1 MGRVQPCVIEMIKLL
16 VAVSLVLSV
25 GCAKTTTSA
34 RGSDSSGVITEGM
47 SRAQQ
52 AQIEPKAAIT
62 MLAEGNKRF
71 LTSNMLKRDL
81 LAQEQSRGVT
91 GQFPFASV
99 LTCADSRADPAH
111 IFDQGLGELYVVR
124 NEGHVL
130 NNDVL
135 ASLEYSVKFAGS
147 KAIVVLGHTHCSA
160 IKSACDGVKVGNIAQ
175 LIGKIS
181 PAIKAT
187 PNIGGADRSSKN
199 YEFVDLAAVKNVEL
213 TLKAIRKNSP
223 LLKEM
228 ESEGSIVIAGAMLDI
243 ESGQVTF
250 LGEFT
255 AKPVKTTIKSSKE

>member
-1 MGRVQPCVIEMIKLL
+1 MGRVQPCVFKTIQLLAAASLL
-16 VAVSLVLSV
+16 VSA
-25 GCAKTTTSA
+25 GCAKTPASVRPA
-34 RGSDSSGVITEGM
+34 DSSGVITEGM

-52 AQIEPKAAIT
+52 AQIEPKAAIL

-71 LTSNMLKRDL
+71 LTSAMLKRDL
-81 LAQEQSRGVT
+81 LAQAQSRGVT

-111 IFDQGLGELYVVR
+111 IFDRGLGELYVVR
-124 NEGHVL
+124 NEGNVI
-130 NNDVL
+130 NSDVL
-135 ASLEYSVKFAGS
+135 AGLEYSVKFAGS

-175 LIGKIS
+175 LVGKIS

-187 PNIGGADRSSKN
+187 PNIGGTDRSSQN

-228 ESEGSIVIAGAMLDI
+228 ESEGAIVIAGAMLDI

-255 AKPVKTTIKSSKE
+255 AKPVKTTIKPNKE